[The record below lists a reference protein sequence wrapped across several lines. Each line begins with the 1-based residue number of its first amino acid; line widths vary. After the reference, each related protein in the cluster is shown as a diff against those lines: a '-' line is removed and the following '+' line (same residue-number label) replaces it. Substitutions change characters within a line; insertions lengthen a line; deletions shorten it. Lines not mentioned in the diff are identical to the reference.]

1 MRAAPNDLDQE
12 ELRAALATGWG
23 LRAVELEYRPVGFGS
38 HHWLAVDDGGTHRF
52 VSVDDLEA
60 GFQPGPDADG
70 SFDALARAFGAAAL
84 LRGHAGLEFV
94 VAPLL
99 DRDGAVIRRLA
110 PRYAVRVMPFVDA
123 TSQLF
128 GEYETANERRRMGT
142 VVGRLHA
149 ATDTVPAGLPRR
161 DDFAVP
167 SRDALEAALAD
178 LDVSWT
184 TGPFAES
191 ARELL
196 RGHAEQLECR
206 LLEHDELARVVAE
219 RPDDWVVT
227 HGETHRANVMLDRD
241 GGLHLVDWD
250 TLLIAPRERDLRP
263 VLDRDLTGWD
273 EYREAAGDVGLH
285 DDTIELYR
293 RWWDLGDIATF
304 VAEFRRPHERTAK
317 LRRRLGRARPG
328 PHR

>member
-1 MRAAPNDLDQE
+1 MRAAPDDLDLE

-23 LRAVELEYRPVGFGS
+23 SRTVELNYRPVGFGS

-70 SFDALARAFGAAAL
+70 SFDALERAFGAAAL
-84 LRGHAGLEFV
+84 LREEAGLEFV
-94 VAPLL
+94 VAPLR

-123 TSQLF
+123 RSQLF

-142 VVGRLHA
+142 VLGRLHG
-149 ATDTVPAGLPRR
+149 ATDAVPGGLPRR

-167 SRDALEAALAD
+167 SRKVLDATLAD
-178 LDVSWT
+178 LDVPWT
-184 TGPFAES
+184 TGPFAEP

-196 RGHAEQLECR
+196 QGRAEQLERR
-206 LLEHDELARVVAE
+206 LLEHDELASVVAE
-219 RPDDWVVT
+219 RSDDWVVT

-250 TLLIAPRERDLRP
+250 TLLVAPRERDLRP

-273 EYREAAGDVGLH
+273 EYRAVAGDVGLH

-293 RWWDLGDIATF
+293 RWW
-304 VAEFRRPHERTAK
+304 VPRRHRNLRRRVPAAARADGE
-317 LRRRLGRARPG
+317 LRRRLGRARAG
-328 PHR
+328 PLR